1 MRKIILCCCLLLFI
15 STQVCAADNGRDPSV
30 IGTWTAID
38 TKKISGGFIFNK
50 NGTVILI
57 REDQH
62 MDFSKE
68 GGSATWRTDTSKTPK
83 HLDVLL
89 SYSDGKSTTLP
100 MIYKLLQKDQLLVRQ
115 PESKDRPKEFLELS
129 DKTQIVLYRKD

>member
-15 STQVCAADNGRDPSV
+15 STQVCAADHVRDPSV

-57 REDQH
+57 RENQH
-62 MDFSKE
+62 MDLSKE
-68 GGSATWRTDTSKTPK
+68 GGSATWRTDTNKKPK
-83 HLDVLL
+83 HLDILL
-89 SYSDGKSTTLP
+89 SFSNGKSTTLP
-100 MIYKLLQKDQLLVRQ
+100 MIYKLLKKDQLLVRQ
-115 PESKDRPKEFLELS
+115 PEGGDRPKGFLELS